1 MKVQVVPSDTS
12 AAITAADP
20 GSNHFNNTGTGNLD
34 DRTQFG
40 RRYVTPFF
48 ITDETKQIR
57 SDNVSG
63 TPLLACGVRCCC
75 PRLFFWYSSRRLLV
89 YTPPPPKLTRDS
101 VTSSDRCK
109 LQNRRET
116 KQFHYHLTVVA
127 KFTDF
132 VKRNFTLTMADINL
146 MYTTNTSNSVRLVNF
161 SNQQTSHEVG
171 AVCKTFDGFS
181 TLQPPIALE

>member
-1 MKVQVVPSDTS
+1 MIELNSGDVTSRHFLLQTRRSRSGLTTWVAHHCLRVVYV
-12 AAITAADP
+12 AAAHVF
-20 GSNHFNNTGTGNLD
+20 S
-34 DRTQFG
+34 FG
-40 RRYVTPFF
+40 IARGGCLS
-48 ITDETKQIR
+48 I
-57 SDNVSG
+57 
-63 TPLLACGVRCCC
+63 
-75 PRLFFWYSSRRLLV
+75 
-89 YTPPPPKLTRDS
+89 PPPQLTRDS

>member
-1 MKVQVVPSDTS
+1 MQVVPSDTS

-34 DRTQFG
+34 DRTKFG

-63 TPLLACGVRCCC
+63 TAPLPVCGVRCCC
-75 PRLFFWYSSRRLLV
+75 PRLFSFGIARGFCLSILPTHAGLGHQQRSVQIAKQTRQTVSLSLSSRI
-89 YTPPPPKLTRDS
+89 
-101 VTSSDRCK
+101 
-109 LQNRRET
+109 
-116 KQFHYHLTVVA
+116 A

-132 VKRNFTLTMADINL
+132 VKRNFTLAMADINL
-146 MYTTNTSNSVRLVNF
+146 MYTSNSVRLVNF

-171 AVCKTFDGFS
+171 AGCKTS
-181 TLQPPIALE
+181 